1 VHASNACCRQ
11 IAPVSV
17 DNILIAKTD
26 RVTKIAKI
34 RTLLVPLMGINVAE
48 ETTRSQA
55 LPQSLVTRLH
65 SATKLAIRATR
76 RTPPKSSMASP

>member
-55 LPQSLVTRLH
+55 LPGNALVWRL
-65 SATKLAIRATR
+65 L
-76 RTPPKSSMASP
+76 PPEFTN